1 MTLLYQVNGLR
12 QTCPPTSVCANGW
25 AVLICVAAFLL
36 LPAGSGLAA
45 TYYVATTG
53 SDSNAGTQSRP
64 FLTLDKAFQVV
75 QPGDVVIVQPGAYAG
90 NASTRRDGTS
100 SARITVRGLG
110 ETSTLSGQLSVDHDY
125 YVLESLNLR
134 TLRMGNG
141 VPGGNHTIVRSNLIG
156 GHFYPARV
164 WSNHNIFTA
173 NTFSNLVPVGS
184 GVTLLELTGGAV
196 GNLIASNL
204 FTANNGHDVIRP
216 FGRNHVIS
224 NNRFLDITSGPQAGH
239 DGHADIVQVFALSA
253 NFTSTNIVFERNL
266 IKNSNAQLG
275 NLEQGGTGVLY
286 KDAQMGGWSFR
297 NNLFINSRIQ
307 INNYL
312 RDVSFYNNTVL
323 GKESSSTGLRFA
335 SSSTKGTA
343 HNGRVFNNL
352 FLRMGGNKSATG
364 VFDVE
369 GSVTNCLAGHNIITD
384 WDDSAKSTMSVDATS
399 INGGVSP
406 DDLFMDWEE
415 GDFRLRPDSP
425 AVLRGLNF
433 SDVYREDFAG
443 RTRPLTGPW
452 SIGAFEFNAADTV
465 GNGVDVWLEPEIG
478 VVDAPFVV
486 SAGYVSQLA
495 TTSLGAAGRIA
506 LKFNVT
512 TAGDYAVILRVDAP
526 NESSNS
532 LYFNLN
538 AEPVDPQMVWDIPVT
553 AGFQNRV
560 GAWRGNATFD
570 QSQFAPKYF
579 TLTPGQHELIIRGR
593 EANVRIERVKIHK
606 RPSPTSGV
614 GLMVQ
619 QAP

>member
-1 MTLLYQVNGLR
+1 MSLFFKVNGFR
-12 QTCPPTSVCANGW
+12 RVRPPASVCSSGW

-36 LPAGSGLAA
+36 LPAGGAFAA
-45 TYYVATTG
+45 TYYVATSG

-64 FLTLDKAFQVV
+64 FLTLDKAFQAV
-75 QPGDVVIVQPGAYAG
+75 QPGDVVIVQPGAYAA
-90 NASTRRDGTS
+90 NATTRRDGTPAS
-100 SARITVRGLG
+100 RITVRGSG
-110 ETSTLSGQLSVDHDY
+110 ESSLVSGQLSIRHDY
-125 YVLESLNLR
+125 YVLENLNLR
-134 TLRMGNG
+134 TLRMGDG

-164 WSNHNIFTA
+164 WSSHNVFTG
-173 NTFSNLVPVGS
+173 NTFSNLVPVG
-184 GVTLLELTGGAV
+184 GATTLLETISGSAN
-196 GNLIASNL
+196 NLISSNV
-204 FTANNGHDVIRP
+204 FTANNGHDVLRP
-216 FGRNHVIS
+216 FGTSNVIS
-224 NNRFLDITSGPQAGH
+224 GNLFKDLITGPAAGHTDHADVLQVFTTSGGGVARH
-239 DGHADIVQVFALSA
+239 L
-253 NFTSTNIVFERNL
+253 VFERNR
-266 IKNSNAQLG
+266 IENSSIQLG
-275 NLEQGGTGVLY
+275 NMTAREANGVFPNPNMHTWTL
-286 KDAQMGGWSFR
+286 R
-297 NNLFINSRIQ
+297 NNLFINSRIHL
-307 INNYL
+307 NNYL
-312 RDVSFYNNTVL
+312 PGVSFYNNTVV
-323 GKESSSTGLRFA
+323 GGAESGSGIRFA
-335 SSSTKGTA
+335 SSAVNGYA

-369 GSVTNCLAGHNIITD
+369 GSATNCLAGHNIITD
-384 WDDSAKSTMSVDATS
+384 WDDSAKSTMTVDATS
-399 INGGVSP
+399 INGGVAP

-415 GDFRLRPDSP
+415 GDFRLRPESV

-433 SDVYREDFAG
+433 SDLFEHDFAG
-443 RTRPLTGPW
+443 RARPLTGPW
-452 SIGAFEFNAADTV
+452 SLGAFEFNAADTV
-465 GNGVDVWLEPEIG
+465 GNGVDVWIEPETG
-478 VVDAPFVV
+478 LVNAPFVA
-486 SAGYVSQLA
+486 SGGYVSQPT

-506 LKFNVT
+506 LKFNVI

-538 AEPVDPQMVWDIPVT
+538 AEPVDPQMVWDLPVT

-570 QSQFAPKYF
+570 QAEFAPKYF

-614 GLMVQ
+614 GLMVG